1 MKIDIKDKDKKRF
14 NLKKDFSMIEF
25 DVVNPTSSPFV
36 INLFDTTTLTSVP
49 TSPTGSFPSNVLS
62 VIPSATFLQLIAYC
76 PINNFVYVCAP
87 ALGRVGIIDCATDT
101 VIGSIITGGVSP
113 SGITYN
119 PTNNCMYVT
128 NNGSNNVVQ
137 ISCSTNTVIN
147 TDNTGASP
155 YGVAYDSV
163 NNRIYIANTVGGSIS
178 VLDCATS
185 IIIATIILPLSTP
198 LNLSYNTNN
207 GTIYVTSQLF
217 SNVFVIDCATNTLVG
232 LPIPVG
238 VNPTGIDYN
247 PLSNTM
253 YVCNI
258 GSNTIS
264 VIDCATATVVATIN
278 TIISGGAS
286 PLSITYY
293 PLNNLMY
300 VGFIGNVLILDCNTN
315 TFLPNNIFTGVNNY
329 GIAYN
334 FIKNSMYVSANTIGV
349 FDINSPLLPYITSS
363 FNYNEFIQDII
374 YNPVWVER
382 IVFYSQSSTTF
393 NQVINNTSKD
403 ANGNLMNN
411 PYIPS
416 MSVGTS
422 QFQSGIGK
430 LDFPNAELVLGVNQY
445 LANFTVAPNSDI
457 KLILIYKQ
465 LQKIELLTDKEK
477 MCNRIITTRN
487 PIQPV
492 MEKDNKVAVSKY
504 IAFDFIPFVDLVE
517 KEITPFN
524 ISSLS
529 KSMFKGTK
537 PMEGAELK
545 SLHKAMKK
553 QRNNNEL

>member
-1 MKIDIKDKDKKRF
+1 
-14 NLKKDFSMIEF
+14 
-25 DVVNPTSSPFV
+25 
-36 INLFDTTTLTSVP
+36 
-49 TSPTGSFPSNVLS
+49 
-62 VIPSATFLQLIAYC
+62 
-76 PINNFVYVCAP
+76 
-87 ALGRVGIIDCATDT
+87 
-101 VIGSIITGGVSP
+101 
-113 SGITYN
+113 
-119 PTNNCMYVT
+119 MYVT
-128 NNGSNNVVQ
+128 NNGTNQVVQ

-155 YGVAYDSV
+155 YGMAYDSV
-163 NNRIYIANTVGGSIS
+163 NNRIYIANIVGGSLS

-185 IIIATIILPLSTP
+185 IIIATIILPLATP
-198 LNLSYNTNN
+198 RLLSYNTNN
-207 GTIYVTSQLF
+207 GTIYATSSLF
-217 SNVFVIDCATNTLVG
+217 NDVFVIDCATNTVVG

-238 VNPTGIDYN
+238 ASPEGIEYN
-247 PLSNTM
+247 PSSNTM
-253 YVCNI
+253 YVCDL
-258 GSNTIS
+258 GSKIS
-264 VIDCATATVVATIN
+264 VIDCATATVIASIN
-278 TIISGGAS
+278 TIISGGTS
-286 PLSITYY
+286 PISITYY

-300 VGFIGNVLILDCNTN
+300 VGFITSQNILILDCNSN
-315 TFLPNNIFTGVNNY
+315 TFLTNNIFTGGNNF

-334 FIKNSMYVSANTIGV
+334 NIINSMYVSAGGVGV
-349 FDINSPLLPYITSS
+349 FNINSPILPYITSS

-382 IVFYSQSSTTF
+382 IVFYSQSQTTF

-537 PMEGAELK
+537 PMQGAELK

>member
-62 VIPSATFLQLIAYC
+62 VIPTVTPLQLIAYC
-76 PINNFVYVCAP
+76 PINNFIYVCAP
-87 ALGRVGIIDCATDT
+87 ALGGVAIIDCATDT
-101 VIGSIITGGVSP
+101 AIGSIITGGASP

-128 NNGSNNVVQ
+128 NNGTNTVVQ

-155 YGVAYDSV
+155 YGMAYDSV
-163 NNRIYIANTVGGSIS
+163 NNRIYIANTLGGSLS

-185 IIIATIILPLSTP
+185 ITIATIILPLATP
-198 LNLSYNTNN
+198 RLLSYNTNN
-207 GTIYVTSQLF
+207 GTIYATSPLF
-217 SNVFVIDCATNTLVG
+217 NDVFVIDCATNTVVG

-238 VNPTGIDYN
+238 TSPEGIEYN
-247 PLSNTM
+247 PSSNTM
-253 YVCNI
+253 YVCNLA
-258 GSNTIS
+258 SDTIS
-264 VIDCATATVVATIN
+264 VIDCATTTVIATIN
-278 TIISGGAS
+278 TNPLGIS
-286 PLSITYY
+286 PISITYY

-300 VGFIGNVLILDCNTN
+300 VGSTTSQNILILDCNSN
-315 TFLPNNIFTGVNNY
+315 TFLTNNIFTGGNNF

-334 FIKNSMYVSANTIGV
+334 NIINSMYVSAGGVGV
-349 FDINSPLLPYITSS
+349 FNINSPLSPYITSS

-382 IVFYSQSSTTF
+382 IVFYSQSQTTF

-492 MEKDNKVAVSKY
+492 MEKDNKVADSKY
-504 IAFDFIPFVDLVE
+504 IVFDFIPFVDLVE

-524 ISSLS
+524 ISSL
-529 KSMFKGTK
+529 
-537 PMEGAELK
+537 
-545 SLHKAMKK
+545 
-553 QRNNNEL
+553 